1 MPRRTKEEA
10 AQTRESLLLAARS
23 VFSGK
28 GYASTTLEEV
38 AQEAGLTRGA
48 IYWHFGSKAE
58 LYIALIN
65 EYSGRSA
72 EIVQAAA
79 EQGGSLV
86 EILRRIFVRL
96 LQAVSDD
103 PALREVMEISLF
115 KTERT
120 ADLQEALQQRR
131 QTNQALLE
139 SIAQA
144 MQKGIVSGELR
155 ADIEPLD
162 MARSFLAAQNG
173 AIHLWLQDPS
183 LFSLKESAPALA
195 ELFLYGIAAG
205 KRAQENEEA

>member
-10 AQTRESLLLAARS
+10 AQTREKLLIAARA
-23 VFSGK
+23 VFSRK
-28 GYASTTLEEV
+28 GYVSATMEEV

-58 LYIALIN
+58 LYIALMN

-79 EQGGSLV
+79 GQGGSLL

-96 LQAVSDD
+96 LQAVCEDS
-103 PALREVMEISLF
+103 ALRQVMEISMF

-120 ADLQEALQQRR
+120 ADLAEALQARR
-131 QTNQALLE
+131 QNNQALLE
-139 SIAQA
+139 SIAHA
-144 MQKGIVSGELR
+144 MRMGIEGGELR
-155 ADIEPLD
+155 ADMEPVE

-173 AIHLWLQDPS
+173 AIHLWLQDPG
-183 LFSLKESAPALA
+183 LFSLKDSAPQLA
-195 ELFLYGIAAG
+195 EIYLYGIAART
-205 KRAQENEEA
+205 RAPVVK